1 MVNTETGDV
10 KVLIHEVLEL
20 IHEVD
25 KPYLDYQMR
34 AIHFLNDGNEIL
46 FRSERSGWGH
56 YYLYDKDGNL
66 KNQVTSGPWVAG
78 PIQKIDTA
86 KRQIYFVGLGKE
98 KNIDPIITFYT
109 GQTWIRK
116 MRSLCYSGRCFS

>member
-1 MVNTETGDV
+1 M
-10 KVLIHEVLEL
+10 
-20 IHEVD
+20 
-25 KPYLDYQMR
+25 DYQMR

-46 FRSERSGWGH
+46 FRSERTGWGH

-86 KRQIYFVGLGKE
+86 KRQIYFVGLRALRIFGFADDDVDADIAAGE
-98 KNIDPIITFYT
+98 PVHNFDCRRFVFINGDYRFLDAERPV
-109 GQTWIRK
+109 
-116 MRSLCYSGRCFS
+116 